1 MSGAAEA
8 SGCGDSF
15 TRLRAAV
22 LDGSPCRQDDK
33 REGGCHIIEPTPHWT
48 TKCELLVDAKQVDS
62 GAVPLLGGTLK
73 LADTVNGT
81 MVNVTSGKG
90 LRPKVVLLADGEERL
105 LSRKK
110 V

>member
-1 MSGAAEA
+1 
-8 SGCGDSF
+8 
-15 TRLRAAV
+15 
-22 LDGSPCRQDDK
+22 
-33 REGGCHIIEPTPHWT
+33 
-48 TKCELLVDAKQVDS
+48 VDS

-105 LSRKK
+105 LSREK